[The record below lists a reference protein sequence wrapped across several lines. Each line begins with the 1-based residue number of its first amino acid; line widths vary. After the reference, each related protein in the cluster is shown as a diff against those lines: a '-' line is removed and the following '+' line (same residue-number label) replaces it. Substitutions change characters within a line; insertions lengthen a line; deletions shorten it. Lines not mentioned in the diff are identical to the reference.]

1 MSDFDPIPRLQQI
14 AATIEDG
21 GRFDSP
27 ATATHYIN
35 CAIREIER
43 LRQEYGE
50 ARRAIGE
57 SLQSLIHLR
66 QEQNALRDERD
77 EAIKDAE
84 RWQADALRLLTER
97 NDAMEERDAARREV
111 CYASTKPPRECAEER
126 GWDCWDRKDFCDKL

>member
-1 MSDFDPIPRLQQI
+1 MTPASITAHMSNFDPIPRLQQI
-14 AATIEDG
+14 AATIENG
-21 GRFDSP
+21 GHFDSP
-27 ATATHYIN
+27 ATAAHYIN

-77 EAIKDAE
+77 EI
-84 RWQADALRLLTER
+84 RLSYCSL
-97 NDAMEERDAARREV
+97 MEAYRGGDGRVTANKLGWGYLFEEG
-111 CYASTKPPRECAEER
+111 KPCQ
-126 GWDCWDRKDFCDKL
+126 

>member
-1 MSDFDPIPRLQQI
+1 MNAPPTAHMSNFDPIPRLQQI

-21 GRFDSP
+21 GHFDSP
-27 ATATHYIN
+27 ATAAHYIN

-57 SLQSLIHLR
+57 SLQTLIHLR

-77 EAIKDAE
+77 DIRRSYCSLMEAYRGGDGRVTANKLG
-84 RWQADALRLLTER
+84 WGYLF
-97 NDAMEERDAARREV
+97 EED
-111 CYASTKPPRECAEER
+111 KPCQ
-126 GWDCWDRKDFCDKL
+126 

>member
-27 ATATHYIN
+27 ATAAHYIN

-77 EAIKDAE
+77 EI
-84 RWQADALRLLTER
+84 RRSYCSL
-97 NDAMEERDAARREV
+97 MEAYRGGEGRVTANTLGWGYLFEEG
-111 CYASTKPPRECAEER
+111 KPCQ
-126 GWDCWDRKDFCDKL
+126 